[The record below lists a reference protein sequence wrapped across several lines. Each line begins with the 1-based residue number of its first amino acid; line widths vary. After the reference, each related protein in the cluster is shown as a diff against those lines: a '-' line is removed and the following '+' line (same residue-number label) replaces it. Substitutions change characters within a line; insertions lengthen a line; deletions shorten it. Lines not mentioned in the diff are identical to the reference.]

1 MLYHMAR
8 KKGVLVVPDE
18 DDYVLQA
25 HQISRSS
32 YSMPTLQRRLLH
44 LIMAQ
49 VQIRG
54 DGFDLLEMSTG
65 DVVRA
70 LQMPDAGDSYTR
82 IRQAVE
88 GLMRVVLQVETAEGW
103 QLFHWVDAARLIK
116 SRDVIQFRV
125 AEELLPYVLEVKE
138 LWRILPVADLTRL
151 QGKYAIRIFEL
162 VMADRGHAG
171 KGGNPPDCWFTDL
184 EFVNLRIMLGMAPH
198 EYQRTEAFRR
208 MVLDNPIREI
218 NAARLGLHI
227 VADYECFRR
236 GRKLLG
242 VRLKVKLTRPGEPRN
257 VTPSAAENEED
268 ALIALNQ
275 KLYDSLLADEPE
287 DLFGGELARQG
298 NAYQALLKHPNLVP
312 LPKKRARK
320 ATP

>member
-1 MLYHMAR
+1 MAR

-18 DDYVLQA
+18 ADYVLQA

-32 YSMPTLQRRLLH
+32 YSMPALQRRLLH

-88 GLMRVVLQVETAEGW
+88 GLLRVVLSVDTTEGW

-138 LWRILPVADLTRL
+138 LWRLLPVADLTRL
-151 QGKYAIRIFEL
+151 QGKYAIRLFEL

-171 KGGNPPDCWFTDL
+171 QGGNPPDCWFTDL
-184 EFVNLRIMLGMAPH
+184 EFDNLRIMLALEPH
-198 EYQRTEAFRR
+198 KYPSTAELRR
-208 MVLDNPIREI
+208 NVIDGPIREI
-218 NAARLGLHI
+218 NAAGVGLHV
-227 VADYECFRR
+227 VADYEHFRR

-257 VTPSAAENEED
+257 VTPGAAENEEN

-275 KLYDSLLADEPE
+275 QLYDALLADEPV
-287 DLFGGELARQG
+287 DLFGGDLARQG
-298 NAYQALLKHPNLVP
+298 NAYRALLKHPDLRP
-312 LPKKRARK
+312 LPKKRSRK
-320 ATP
+320 TPQ